1 MAQTSPPMSV
11 PAPAHFVNENRA
23 PRDDDGSSSQLARL
37 EPTFQAPKPMSEL
50 PNPYGG
56 PSTNV
61 VGTDISNSPRGSLPR
76 ANASDRIS
84 QPPPYTPFEHA
95 DKHNIQPQ
103 SRTGML
109 YPNGA
114 DGPRLD
120 KRQNETA
127 IGRESENVD
136 LESVCRDSAKC
147 LLVAVLRFAASRHY
161 VAIDLGIYKNRHG
174 MTSRAPS
181 KRTCA
186 TLAPLF
192 TPTTDVHCEICAR
205 SARRSP
211 EGVFADIGWSIAYNP
226 VTANAGAMMDNGT
239 GTGGTQFASTG
250 NASMVGAGAAQ
261 QPVAQYYSNIAPY
274 KQGLGNPMQAQTS
287 IPQAVTGMQPA
298 AVTPMIPASAGGGQI
313 TTMGMSGGLAGGTIG
328 TGVGL
333 DAANGTVVNAAAQEG
348 PAEAAGEEAEA
359 EAGIGACWSCC
370 RPAAT
375 LGGSAETAA
384 GGPVGPDAAAAP
396 GPPGPAGP
404 SGERIVQ
411 YFKSG
416 YNSAAAGA
424 NASNNLPAAID
435 APSSRGAVPPV

>member
-23 PRDDDGSSSQLARL
+23 PRDDDGSGSQLARL

-161 VAIDLGIYKNRHG
+161 VAIDLGIYKNRHAQPVAPQRAYLP
-174 MTSRAPS
+174 TSAG
-181 KRTCA
+181 
-186 TLAPLF
+186 L
-192 TPTTDVHCEICAR
+192 
-205 SARRSP
+205 
-211 EGVFADIGWSIAYNP
+211 IAYNP

-261 QPVAQYYSNIAPY
+261 QPVAQYYSNNAPY

-375 LGGSAETAA
+375 LGGSAETAE